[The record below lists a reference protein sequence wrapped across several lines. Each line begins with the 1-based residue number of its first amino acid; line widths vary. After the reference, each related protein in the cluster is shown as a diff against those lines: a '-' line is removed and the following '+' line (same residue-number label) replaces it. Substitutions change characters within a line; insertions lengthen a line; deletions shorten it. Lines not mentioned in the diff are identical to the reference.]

1 MRSDF
6 LKHFAGTK
14 NDAEGFG
21 QNKSYKSRVY
31 ENNILR
37 SLS

>member
-1 MRSDF
+1 MRSNF
-6 LKHFAGTK
+6 LKHLAGTK

-21 QNKSYKSRVY
+21 QNKSYKSRGY